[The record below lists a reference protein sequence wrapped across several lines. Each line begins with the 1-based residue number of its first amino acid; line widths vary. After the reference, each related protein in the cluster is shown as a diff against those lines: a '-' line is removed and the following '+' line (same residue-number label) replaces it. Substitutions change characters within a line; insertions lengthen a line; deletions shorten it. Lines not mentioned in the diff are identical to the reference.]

1 MALLCSCRV
10 VHAFEGAK
18 RSMFRTLPQRAR
30 FTLDAW
36 AHRLPRPLAIALDL
50 IPADLDDA
58 DQIRAAQVDAILR
71 VSPLVM
77 AASCFNATIV
87 LATFAALGR
96 LRPEHWFWAALVF
109 GMAAR
114 FVRAWARR
122 RDGGWPVTRRT
133 IGRMIVNGAVFGAVW
148 GLVPVFAF
156 HREPLEVQLI
166 VACLSAGMMSGGGL
180 VLAAVPLAG
189 MAYVAMVALGVVI
202 ALLQEHSPVY
212 LGLLWLLVSYV
223 AVIVLALNWTG
234 FLLVNSLLAEAQ
246 VRREVAA
253 REEAQAQSAHAE
265 RMTALG
271 QLAGGIAHDF
281 NNILQAVSGGAAH
294 IGRHPEDIESIA
306 RQTRLIEDA
315 VERGSAISRRLLA
328 FARRD
333 ELSSEPIEAAALV
346 ADLSEL
352 LGHTIGHSIRIH
364 VDVAGAQ
371 GRFLADRRQLETV
384 ILNLATNAR
393 DAMPNGGDLTISA
406 RSEILDQDSAALSLK
421 AGRYVRLAVAD
432 TGTGMTPAMLAKV
445 VEPFFTTKPKG
456 MGTGLGLSMVKGF
469 AEQSGGAFE
478 ISSRPGRGTTV
489 TLWLPQAEVE
499 NEPRPEVSEGEDGA
513 AAIGAGRRVLIVDDD
528 ELVRETLMSPLED
541 AGFVVL
547 GARDSSSA
555 LELLERDEAI
565 DALVTDFAMPGSNGI
580 ELIREAH
587 VRKPGLPAILLTGHV
602 GDVAA
607 AQAARKQRSEHFTL
621 LQKPIRPAQIAERL
635 AALIAQKA
643 A

>member
-1 MALLCSCRV
+1 
-10 VHAFEGAK
+10 
-18 RSMFRTLPQRAR
+18 MFRSLPRRAR

-50 IPADLDDA
+50 IPADPDVA
-58 DQIRAAQVDAILR
+58 DQIRAAQVDAILS

-77 AASCFNATIV
+77 AASCFNATIT
-87 LATFAALGR
+87 LATFAAIGQ
-96 LRPEHWFWAALVF
+96 LRFELWLWAALVF

-122 RDGGWPVTRRT
+122 RDGHWPVTRRT
-133 IGRMIVNGAVFGAVW
+133 IRRMIFNGAAFGAVW
-148 GLVPVFAF
+148 GLVPAFAF
-156 HREPLEVQLI
+156 PRAPLEMQLF
-166 VACLSAGMMSGGGL
+166 VGCLSAGMMSGGGL

-189 MAYVAMVALGVVI
+189 MAYVAMVALGVII
-202 ALLQEHSPVY
+202 ALLQVSSPVY
-212 LGLLWLLVSYV
+212 LGILWLLASYV
-223 AVIVLALNWTG
+223 AVIVVALNWTAA
-234 FLLVNSLLAEAQ
+234 LLVNSLLAEAQ

-253 REEAQAQSAHAE
+253 REEAQEQSAHAE

-281 NNILQAVSGGAAH
+281 NNILQVVSSGAAH
-294 IGRHPEDIESIA
+294 VGRHPEDTESVA
-306 RQTRLIEDA
+306 RQARLIEDA

-352 LGHTIGHSIRIH
+352 LAHTIGSSIRIH
-364 VDVAGAQ
+364 IDVAGAQ
-371 GRFLADRRQLETV
+371 GRFIADRRQLETV

-406 RSEILDQDSAALSLK
+406 RSEILDKASDTPRLK
-421 AGRYVRLAVAD
+421 AGRYVRVAVAD
-432 TGTGMTPAMLAKV
+432 TGTGMNPAMLAKA

-469 AEQSGGAFE
+469 AEQSGGAFT
-478 ISSRPGRGTTV
+478 ITSKPGGGTTV

-499 NEPRPEVSEGEDGA
+499 AAPRPQESEGEVAGG

-528 ELVRETLMSPLED
+528 ELVRETLMNPLED

-565 DALVTDFAMPGSNGI
+565 DAMVTDFAMPGSNGI
-580 ELIREAH
+580 DLIREAH
-587 VRKPGLPAILLTGHV
+587 LRKPGLPAILLTGHV

-607 AQAARKQRSEHFTL
+607 AQAARKQRTEHFTL
-621 LQKPIRPAQIAERL
+621 LQKPIRPMQIAERL
-635 AALIAQKA
+635 AALIAQNA
-643 A
+643 I